1 MSSITKEQEEILK
14 NLRVVRVSALTNA
27 NTVLNS
33 IKGIIRKD
41 GKEDPLFGL
50 YCTDA
55 QKDSDN
61 GTASFLIMSP
71 DGLVLQFFT
80 LRCGELFEPK
90 IDDFQTKTVNEM
102 YNNLLTSSS
111 MTPDKSVNATYRKAI
126 LRGKNPNIVKY
137 ELNSI
142 VDKNYESS
150 NFVQQVH
157 ETYPSIEI
165 KYWGSNGDKKVS
177 QYWESLLMPAQ
188 YKMGQVLFWYCIVQK
203 LQEAIDVV
211 GSKYVYLF
219 AADVDPDGVLVNY
232 YRTKFGFEYPKNIH
246 VNKPCFDWHC
256 KFMLQPI
263 SQILKGREDFLNNF
277 NSDTTGDIV

>member
-1 MSSITKEQEEILK
+1 MSSITNDQEEILK
-14 NLRVVRVSALTNA
+14 DLRVVRVSALTDA
-27 NTVLNS
+27 ETVLNR
-33 IKGIIRKD
+33 IQGIRRK
-41 GKEDPLFGL
+41 GKEDPLFES
-50 YCTDA
+50 YCTEA
-55 QKDSDN
+55 RKDSDN
-61 GTASFLIMSP
+61 GTASFLIISP
-71 DGLVLQFFT
+71 YGFVLQFFT

-90 IDDFQTKTVNEM
+90 IDNPETAAVNGIF
-102 YNNLLTSSS
+102 NRFVSSFS
-111 MTPDKSVNATYRKAI
+111 KQKLKQFVRSKARKK
-126 LRGKNPNIVKY
+126 GKNPKIVNY
-137 ELNSI
+137 ELLSI
-142 VDKNYESS
+142 ADKNYESS
-150 NFVQQVH
+150 NFVHQIH

-165 KYWGSNGDKKVS
+165 KYWGSNGDEEVS
-177 QYWESLLMPAQ
+177 KYWKSLPMPSQ
-188 YKMGQVLFWYCIVQK
+188 YKMGQVLFWYCVVQK

>member
-1 MSSITKEQEEILK
+1 MSSITEEQEEILK

-90 IDDFQTKTVNEM
+90 IDNPETAATVKEL
-102 YNNLLTSSS
+102 YRKFCSSS
-111 MTPDKSVNATYRKAI
+111 SKRISELDIRYKAWRK
-126 LRGKNPNIVKY
+126 GKDPRIIDY
-137 ELNSI
+137 ELSSI
-142 VDKNYESS
+142 ADKNYESS

-157 ETYPSIEI
+157 KTYPSIEI
-165 KYWGSNGDKKVS
+165 KYWGSNGDEEVS
-177 QYWESLLMPAQ
+177 NYWKSLSMPAQ

-232 YRTKFGFEYPKNIH
+232 YRTKFGFDYPKNIH
-246 VNKPCFDWHC
+246 VNKPYFDWRC
-256 KFMLQPI
+256 KFMLQTI
-263 SQILKGREDFLNNF
+263 SQILKGRENFLNNF
-277 NSDTTGDIV
+277 NIDTTDDIV